1 MKKFLPVQG
10 TKFLKPAVLGFSIFV
25 FTLLFTNSTSF
36 AHKVNIFAYVEG
48 NQVYT
53 ESYFPDGRKVEG
65 GTIEVYDSQENK
77 LLTGT
82 TDKEGKFNF
91 TPPKK
96 DNLKIVIIATMGHK
110 NSYLLS
116 ADELSGSSS
125 KPAEGAKNESGT
137 QGQTPSQSP
146 APAGNEEAAT
156 AGDQPASSAATQPVQ
171 IDVQEIKKVVDQS
184 LDQKLAP
191 IMRQLAMSQQEK
203 ISPAQIF
210 GGIGYIFGIIGII
223 LYFTKRKSY

>member
-10 TKFLKPAVLGFSIFV
+10 TKFLGLTIFGFAIFIL
-25 FTLLFTNSTSF
+25 TLLATNSTSF

-77 LLTGT
+77 LLSGT

-91 TPPKK
+91 IPPKK
-96 DNLKIVIIATMGHK
+96 DNLKIVLIATMGHK

-116 ADELSGSSS
+116 ADELPGDSAPGG
-125 KPAEGAKNESGT
+125 GAKNESGT
-137 QGQTPSQSP
+137 TEQGSSENS
-146 APAGNEEAAT
+146 APAGNEQAAT
-156 AGDQPASSAATQPVQ
+156 ADAQPSSSASAQPVQ
-171 IDVQEIKKVVDQS
+171 VDVQEIKKIIDQS
-184 LDQKLAP
+184 LEQKLGP
-191 IMRQLAMSQQEK
+191 ILRELAKSHQEK
-203 ISPAQIF
+203 VSPTEII

-223 LYFTKRKSY
+223 LYFTKKKS